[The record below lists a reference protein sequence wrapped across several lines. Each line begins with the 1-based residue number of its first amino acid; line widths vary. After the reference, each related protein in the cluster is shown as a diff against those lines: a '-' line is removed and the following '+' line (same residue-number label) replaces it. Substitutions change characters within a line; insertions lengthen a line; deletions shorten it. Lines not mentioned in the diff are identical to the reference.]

1 MADQVAIST
10 AGEMAEMNFVGVGGL
25 IVLNAQGLAFTLA
38 NSWTHAMLDRDIE
51 VRCRR
56 ERKYTM
62 HVTTCGHTRSQ
73 VTEHSAKISS

>member
-38 NSWTHAMLDRDIE
+38 NSWMHAMLDRDVE
-51 VRCRR
+51 VRCPR
-56 ERKYTM
+56 ERKYTCM
-62 HVTTCGHTRSQ
+62 
-73 VTEHSAKISS
+73 